1 MEVKDILALANAGFT
16 AEQIAI
22 LARTAEAQPPA
33 GSPAPAQPPAG
44 SPAPAQPPAGEA
56 VTPSPWDDVMK
67 EIKEL
72 KQSAV
77 LGNIL
82 GSAQPAEQ
90 GVNDILA
97 EIINPPLKE
106 GDKK

>member
-16 AEQIAI
+16 ADQIAI
-22 LARTAEAQPPA
+22 LAKTTDKAPEQPEQKAPEQPEQKAPETPA
-33 GSPAPAQPPAG
+33 GDQNTQWES
-44 SPAPAQPPAGEA
+44 
-56 VTPSPWDDVMK
+56 VLK

-72 KQSAV
+72 KQTAV

-82 GSAQPAEQ
+82 GSTQPPEQ
-90 GVNDILA
+90 SVDDILA

>member
-22 LARTAEAQPPA
+22 LARTAE
-33 GSPAPAQPPAG
+33 AQPPAG

>member
-16 AEQIAI
+16 ADQIAI
-22 LARTAEAQPPA
+22 LAKTTDKAPEQPEQKAPETPA
-33 GSPAPAQPPAG
+33 GDQNTQWES
-44 SPAPAQPPAGEA
+44 
-56 VTPSPWDDVMK
+56 VLK

-72 KQSAV
+72 KQTAV

-82 GSAQPAEQ
+82 GSTQPPEQ
-90 GVNDILA
+90 SVDDILA